1 MLSCGFS
8 STAGAVSFCGGVAGA
23 ADGSLTA
30 GAAACPASAA
40 GVVCDDAAGVVVWGL
55 AEADVLG
62 LAAAF
67 VEELALLP
75 VGSPAFQLSEAGT
88 LKETDLPSVEAT
100 IVPASSV
107 R

>member
-1 MLSCGFS
+1 MAGGVLSCGFS

-23 ADGSLTA
+23 VDGSLAA
-30 GAAACPASAA
+30 GAAVGFA
-40 GVVCDDAAGVVVWGL
+40 CDDADGVVTGGL

-62 LAAAF
+62 LAAASA
-67 VEELALLP
+67 EELALLP